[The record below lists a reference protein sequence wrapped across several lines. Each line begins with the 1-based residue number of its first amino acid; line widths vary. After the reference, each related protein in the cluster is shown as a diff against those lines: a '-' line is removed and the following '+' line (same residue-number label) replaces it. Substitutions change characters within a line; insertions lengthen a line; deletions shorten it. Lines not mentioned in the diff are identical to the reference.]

1 MVELIA
7 VTAIIATSL
16 LATLG
21 AFLLAFNPE
30 RREAVLPYLIAL
42 STGAIFGGVF
52 IHLIFKYINKYGFT
66 RLTGVTIASTV
77 GGMLFLEKIIHWHCH
92 HSESEKEPFSYMVLI
107 GDGIHNVFDGIIIA
121 SGFVIST
128 QAGIVATIGIVLH
141 KIPKEIGDFA
151 TLVKGGFSERTALL
165 FNFGI
170 GVFMLVGG
178 GVVLLFQGTKLV
190 ESVLLPVAIGSL
202 IYIGGTDLFP
212 EIRQHELNDLY
223 LAVSFFTG
231 VAVMYSIVIV
241 KPMLG

>member
-1 MVELIA
+1 MVAALA
-7 VTAIIATSL
+7 VTAIILTSL

-30 RREAVLPYLIAL
+30 KREAVLPYLIAL

-66 RLTGVTIASTV
+66 RLTGLTIASTI

-92 HSESEKEPFSYMVLI
+92 HSESDKEPFSYMVLF
-107 GDGIHNVFDGIIIA
+107 GDAIHNIFDGIIIA

-128 QAGIVATIGIVLH
+128 QAGIVATIGIILH

-151 TLVKGGFSERTALL
+151 TLVTGGFSEREALL
-165 FNFGI
+165 FNFGV
-170 GVFMLVGG
+170 GVFMLLGG
-178 GVVLLFQGTKLV
+178 GVVLLFQGSAVV

-212 EIRQHELNDLY
+212 EIKEHHLNNFY

-231 VAVMYSIVIV
+231 VAVMYAIVLI
-241 KPMLG
+241 KPALG

>member
-1 MVELIA
+1 MTSLNA
-7 VTAIIATSL
+7 VAAIILTSL
-16 LATLG
+16 LSTLG

-30 RREAVLPYLIAL
+30 KREAVLPYLIAL

-66 RLTGVTIASTV
+66 RLTGVVIASTI
-77 GGMLFLEKIIHWHCH
+77 GGMLFLEKVIHWHCH
-92 HSESEKEPFSYMVLI
+92 HSDGEKEPFSYMVLI

-128 QAGIVATIGIVLH
+128 QAGIVATIGIILH

-151 TLVKGGFSERTALL
+151 TLVSGGFSEREALL
-165 FNFGI
+165 FNFGV

-178 GVVLLFQGTKLV
+178 SVVLLLQGTSVV
-190 ESVLLPVAIGSL
+190 ESLFLPVAIGSL

-212 EIRQHELNDLY
+212 EIREHELSDVY

-231 VAVMYSIVIV
+231 VAVMYSIVLI

>member
-7 VTAIIATSL
+7 ITAIIVTSL

-66 RLTGVTIASTV
+66 RLTGVTIASTI

-151 TLVKGGFSERTALL
+151 TLVKGGFSERMALL

-170 GVFMLVGG
+170 GVFMLLGG
-178 GVVLLFQGTKLV
+178 GVVLVFQGTKLV

-212 EIRQHELNDLY
+212 EIREHELNDLY

-231 VAVMYSIVIV
+231 VAVMYSIVII
-241 KPMLG
+241 KPMLA